1 MRSTNKKRVMCI
13 GLDGATFDIIDA
25 LIRENKLPNLKRI
38 IDEGS
43 RGYLRSV
50 IPPFSP
56 QAWSSFMTGV
66 NPGKHGVFGFREKIN
81 NSYSLQFVNNQCVKS
96 KTLWKILSEFGKKVI
111 VINIPMT
118 YPPEKVNGILIGGM
132 DSPGIASN
140 FTYPPEVKRELFKV
154 ANDYTVHLHVAGY
167 LDSDAKRR
175 KALTDIIR
183 MTECR
188 EKAVLYFME
197 KYDWDFF
204 AVNFSATDQTQ
215 HHFWKYMSNS
225 HNDGQSEFKEAIA
238 HIYQRLDET
247 IGKIV
252 TLLDDSVTLFI
263 MSDHGFGPVSDVVIY
278 IDEWLKRNGL
288 LKFKEDSPSVVK
300 GSVAWLKRF
309 LFRRLSSRSKDILL
323 RLFPGIRG
331 RIDSFIERSTVD
343 WKSTMVFSGEN
354 IATLRINLKG
364 REPEGIVEAGD
375 EYETLRNRVI
385 RGLEALEHPVT
396 RSRLIEKVY
405 KREELYQGPYLET
418 TPDLLIWRKD
428 LGHRIMGKVFRDNTR
443 PVISAW
449 KSEGVEA
456 SGTHMLYGIFIA
468 KGEGIR
474 KGVSISTPN
483 IFDLFPTILHSLQLS
498 IPRAIDGKVITEMYD
513 DSYLKANPVKYI
525 DYDVKRHGEDTD
537 KVITYKD
544 SESMQIE
551 NSLRGLGYID

>member
-1 MRSTNKKRVMCI
+1 MCI
-13 GLDGATFDIIDA
+13 GLDGATFDIIDP
-25 LIRENKLPNLKRI
+25 LLRENKLPNLKRI
-38 IDEGS
+38 IGEGS

-50 IPPFSP
+50 ISPFSP

-96 KTLWKILSEFGKKVI
+96 KTLWKVLSESGKKVI

-140 FTYPPEVKRELFKV
+140 FTYPPEVKSELLKI
-154 ANDYTVHLHVAGY
+154 ASGYTVHLHVAGY

-175 KALTDIIR
+175 KALTDILR
-183 MTECR
+183 MTEYR
-188 EKAVLYFME
+188 EKAVLYFMK

-215 HHFWKYMSNS
+215 HHFWKYMINGY
-225 HNDGQSEFKEAIA
+225 NDGQSEFKDAIA

-263 MSDHGFGPVSDVVIY
+263 MSDHGSGPVSDVVFY

-300 GSVAWLKRF
+300 GFVAWLKRF
-309 LFRRLSSRSKDILL
+309 LFKRLSSRSKDVLL
-323 RLFPGIRG
+323 KLFPAIRG
-331 RIDSFIERSTVD
+331 KIDSFIERSSID
-343 WKSTMVFSGEN
+343 WKSTRVFSGEHA
-354 IATLRINLKG
+354 ATLRINLKG
-364 REPEGIVEAGD
+364 REPNGIVEAGN
-375 EYETLRNRVI
+375 EYETLRNWVI
-385 RGLEALEHPVT
+385 RELEVLEHPVT
-396 RSRLIEKVY
+396 KERLIEKVY

-418 TPDLLIWRKD
+418 APDLLIWRND
-428 LGHRIMGKVFRDNTR
+428 SGHRILRKVFRDNNR
-443 PVISAW
+443 PVISTL
-449 KSEGVEA
+449 KSKGVDA
-456 SGTHMLYGIFIA
+456 CGTHTLYGIFVA
-468 KGEGIR
+468 KGTGIR

-483 IFDLFPTILHSLQLS
+483 IFDLFPTILHSLQLP

-525 DYDVKRHGEDTD
+525 DYDIKRHREDAD

-551 NSLRGLGYID
+551 